1 MLVWKNRENF
11 PGEVTV
17 DLNQKVEWE
26 EMFQLWE
33 KLFEG
38 PEAERNTLR
47 L

>member
-17 DLNQKVEWE
+17 DLNQKVEGKNV
-26 EMFQLWE
+26 QLG

-38 PEAERNTLR
+38 PEAERNTLH